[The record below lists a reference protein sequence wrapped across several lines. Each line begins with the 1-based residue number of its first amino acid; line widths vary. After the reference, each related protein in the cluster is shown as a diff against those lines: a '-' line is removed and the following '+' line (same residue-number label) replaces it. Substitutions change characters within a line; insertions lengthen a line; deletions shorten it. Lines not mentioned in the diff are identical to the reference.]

1 MAASGIDYYSPVF
14 NILVYNVDDYYL
26 LLISAAIVSVLV
38 LPALVID
45 ITAAKGIIF
54 VAIST
59 TIAIMTLLLRKVKVH
74 NQSCSQLQCCWCHN
88 AGARACG

>member
-45 ITAAKGIIF
+45 ITAAEGIIF
-54 VAIST
+54 VAI
-59 TIAIMTLLLRKVKVH
+59 H
-74 NQSCSQLQCCWCHN
+74 YCCEK
-88 AGARACG
+88 